1 MEEEATRSYG
11 RAAHAAM
18 AIFVVVAAS
27 FIGNAATMPNIPTW
41 YAEIQK
47 PWFTPPNWLFGPV
60 WTLLFT
66 GLIAAFYR
74 ILRLDP
80 QTPERRRAILIFIV
94 QITCNALWSIAF
106 FGLRSPG
113 LGLVVIVF
121 LWSSIVANM
130 IAFRRLDRLS
140 FWAFPPYLAWVTFA
154 GVLNLA
160 IYQIN

>member
-1 MEEEATRSYG
+1 MEEATRSYG

-18 AIFVVVAAS
+18 AISVVFAAS

-66 GLIAAFYR
+66 GLIVAFYR

-80 QTPERRRAILIFIV
+80 QTPGRRRAILIFIV

-106 FGLRSPG
+106 FGMRSPG

-121 LWSSIVANM
+121 LWSSIMANM

-154 GVLNLA
+154 GILNLA

>member
-1 MEEEATRSYG
+1 MEEVTQSYG
-11 RAAHAAM
+11 RAAHAAI
-18 AIFVVVAAS
+18 AICVVFAAS

-41 YAEIQK
+41 YADIQK

-66 GLIAAFYR
+66 GLIVSFYR

-80 QTPERRRAILIFIV
+80 QTPGRRRAIIIFIV
-94 QITCNALWSIAF
+94 QIAFNALWSITF

-121 LWSSIVANM
+121 LWSSIVVNM

-140 FWAFPPYLAWVTFA
+140 SWIFPPYLAWVTFA
-154 GVLNLA
+154 GALNVA
-160 IYQIN
+160 IFLMN

>member
-1 MEEEATRSYG
+1 MEEATRSYG

-18 AIFVVVAAS
+18 AIGVVFAAS

-66 GLIAAFYR
+66 GLIVAFYR

-80 QTPERRRAILIFIV
+80 QTPGRGRAIIIFIA
-94 QITCNALWSIAF
+94 QIACNALWSIAF
-106 FGLRSPG
+106 FGMRSPG

-140 FWAFPPYLAWVTFA
+140 SWIFPPYLAWVTFA
-154 GVLNLA
+154 GALNLA
-160 IYQIN
+160 IFMMN

>member
-1 MEEEATRSYG
+1 
-11 RAAHAAM
+11 M
-18 AIFVVVAAS
+18 AIGVVFAAS

-66 GLIAAFYR
+66 GLIVAFYR

-80 QTPERRRAILIFIV
+80 LTPGRGRAIIIFIA
-94 QITCNALWSIAF
+94 QIACNALWSIAF
-106 FGLRSPG
+106 FGMRSPG

-140 FWAFPPYLAWVTFA
+140 SWIFPPYLAWVTFA
-154 GVLNLA
+154 GALNLA
-160 IYQIN
+160 IFMMN